1 MNFYERI
8 LRPLLFRL
16 DPETAHNLAMT
27 TLARVS
33 QNRFLLGLLPRERE
47 SGLERTVFG
56 LKFPNPVG
64 LAAGMDK
71 NATALPAW
79 EALGFGFVEA
89 GTITAKAQP
98 GNPKPRIFRLPERR
112 ALINR
117 LGFNN
122 DGADAVAVR
131 LQRLQRSGRWP
142 RIPVGLNL
150 GKSKVTPVEDAAADY
165 VYSFERLYALG
176 DYFVLN
182 VSSPNTPGLR
192 TLQGREAL
200 DGLLRAVQEKN
211 AQLAVKGTA
220 SPFVESPGQPARG
233 SQLSTINSQLPLK
246 PVLVKI
252 APDLEFSQIEEI
264 LDLVKI
270 HSLAGIIATN
280 TTLDKSSLPERW
292 RGEQGG
298 LSGVPLRKKS
308 TQIVEFIA
316 QRTSVPVI
324 AAGGIFDARSA
335 WEKIDAGAALVQIY
349 TGFIYRGPGLVGE
362 LCRGLRRKI

>member
-1 MNFYERI
+1 MNFYDRI

-27 TLARVS
+27 TLSRVS
-33 QNRFLLGLLPRERE
+33 QNRFLLGLLPRERDP
-47 SGLERTVFG
+47 GLERTVFG

-71 NATALPAW
+71 NAAALPAW

-89 GTITAKAQP
+89 GTITAKPQP
-98 GNPKPRIFRLPERR
+98 GNPKPRIFRLPEQR

-122 DGADAVAVR
+122 EGADAVATR
-131 LQRLQRSGRWP
+131 LQRLQHAGRWP
-142 RIPVGLNL
+142 KIPVGLNL
-150 GKSKVTPVEDAAADY
+150 GKSKVTPVEEAAADY
-165 VYSFERLYALG
+165 VHSFERLFALG

-192 TLQGREAL
+192 SLQGREAL

-211 AQLAVKGTA
+211 A
-220 SPFVESPGQPARG
+220 E
-233 SQLSTINSQLPLK
+233 LSTSNAGAMK

-270 HSLAGIIATN
+270 HKLAGIVATN

-362 LCRGLRRKI
+362 LCRGLSRKL